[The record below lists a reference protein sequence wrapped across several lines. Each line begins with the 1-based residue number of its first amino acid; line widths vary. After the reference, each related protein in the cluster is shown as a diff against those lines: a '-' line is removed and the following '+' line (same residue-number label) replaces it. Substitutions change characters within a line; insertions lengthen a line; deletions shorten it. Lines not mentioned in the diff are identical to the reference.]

1 MKIRSEIE
9 KYCKANKIDD
19 VDKFIDYLLR
29 KAFYIEKYGLS
40 PNDSPESGK
49 PIEIETVNE
58 PNTAVLSDSNKK
70 DDKVIKKTRKNPQKG
85 IKIVKTD

>member
-40 PNDSPESGK
+40 PNKSPELNEEIKVENVSESNSG
-49 PIEIETVNE
+49 
-58 PNTAVLSDSNKK
+58 VLSDSNSK
-70 DDKVIKKTRKNPQKG
+70 DDKVIKKSKKSSQKG

>member
-58 PNTAVLSDSNKK
+58 SNTDVLSDSNKK
-70 DDKVIKKTRKNPQKG
+70 DDKVIKKTKKNSQKG